1 MTDTINSQRVR
12 DIVGDCL
19 VETPEGETLP
29 INTVFVEGILHTYAF
44 RPDKLIEH
52 HAEVRGMLE
61 LLPDAFRVEVGGGWS
76 FLNAC
81 DDRNGVQWTG
91 EHWCMEMLFCLGIG
105 MGLAKWLLP
114 KDMWSALPGGMPY
127 VGITLGDMKGE

>member
-1 MTDTINSQRVR
+1 MTDTISSQRVHE
-12 DIVGDCL
+12 IVGDCL

-29 INTVFVEGILHTYAF
+29 INTVFVEGILHTYGF

-52 HAEVRGMLE
+52 HHEVQEMLA
-61 LLPDAFRVEVGGGWS
+61 LLPDQFRVEEGGGWS

-81 DDRNGVQWTG
+81 YDRNDVQWTG

-105 MGLAKWLLP
+105 MGLAHWLLP
-114 KDMWSALPGGMPY
+114 RDMWSALPGGMPY
-127 VGITLGDMKGE
+127 VGITLSAKQGG